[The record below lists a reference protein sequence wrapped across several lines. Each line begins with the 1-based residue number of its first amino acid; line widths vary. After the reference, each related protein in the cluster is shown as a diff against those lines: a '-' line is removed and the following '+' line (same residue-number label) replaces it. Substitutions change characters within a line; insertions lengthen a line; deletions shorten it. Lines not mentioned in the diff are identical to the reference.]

1 MTATSENS
9 TAFYEKIRKAC
20 EKLLNREAQE
30 ALELID
36 ELQREH
42 PNAPENLFVLGLAAV
57 TMGEYGRALM
67 FLEAAHQQ
75 DPECFEYAEVLANLH
90 VRVGNLAEGVYF
102 AKLSTILDPHPFIYN
117 LIPADLSNFFE
128 SLDNASIPR
137 HYAYG
142 YVKMQ
147 QHEYVNAAREFER
160 QCILVPNDADALRES
175 ARANLQLGNLERAI
189 SDIQKALKEVDDKD
203 TIHFRAG
210 QISKRIGAKDAALYH
225 LKRAVELKTDSL
237 SMAAAC
243 YALGAALGKP
253 DAAEL
258 TFIRDEMERR
268 AGETEELPP
277 EASPSSYRKD
287 RIHVGYV
294 VNDTWNADSAALIGP
309 ILELHDREKFDVFLY
324 QTTQGRSAFIQQF
337 NNAVDTERRLW
348 ELDDE
353 TAAVVISG
361 DEIDILINC
370 CQPELN
376 NRASLFSMHP
386 ASVQISLNGMNY
398 GLKMPG
404 IDHVIGD
411 AMLEAS
417 LKPSLGAGQELSIL
431 RAGLWSSR
439 PSFML
444 LDINALPAATNGHI
458 TFGAACD
465 CEALTPETVA
475 AFVKALEAVPN
486 SRLLFGAAG
495 HTDNYPRRAINELFS
510 AAGMGER
517 VSVFDENPIGE
528 PWVPDPAYWHEI
540 DIFLVP
546 GALTAPL
553 RASDALWMGIPVLT
567 IAGDTPETCAATSI
581 LAAST
586 HLQWSQGSL
595 EDWVAKIAEV
605 AGDLDALAETRQN
618 LRGAVQ
624 STALFNPVAH
634 VRELENVYTRLV
646 DARGDN

>member
-9 TAFYEKIRKAC
+9 PEFYEKIRKAC
-20 EKLLNREAQE
+20 EKLLNRESQE

-42 PNAPENLFVLGLAAV
+42 PNAPENLFALGLAAV

-67 FLEAAHQQ
+67 FMEAAHQQ

-160 QCILVPNDADALRES
+160 QVILVPDDADALRES
-175 ARANLQLGNLERAI
+175 ARAHLQLGNFERAI
-189 SDIQKALKEVDDKD
+189 SDIQKSLKSADDKD
-203 TIHFRAG
+203 TSHFRAG
-210 QISKRIGAKDAALYH
+210 QISKRIGAKDAALFH
-225 LKRAVELKTDSL
+225 LKRALELEPDSL
-237 SMAAAC
+237 GMAAAC
-243 YALGAALGKP
+243 YALAGALGKP
-253 DAAEL
+253 DAEEL
-258 TFIRDEMERR
+258 AFIQSEMERR
-268 AGETEELPP
+268 AGDTEELPP
-277 EASPSSYRKD
+277 EASSPAYRKE

-294 VNDTWNADSAALIGP
+294 VNDTWNADAAALLGP
-309 ILELHDREKFDVFLY
+309 ILEHHDREKFDVFLY

-361 DEIDILINC
+361 DEIDILVNC
-370 CQPELN
+370 SQPELN
-376 NRASLFSMHP
+376 NRASLFAMHP
-386 ASVQISLNGMNY
+386 ASIQIALTGMNY
-398 GLKMPG
+398 GSKIPG

-411 AMLEAS
+411 AMIETP
-417 LKPSLGAGQELSIL
+417 LKSALGQNQEMSIL
-431 RAGLWSSR
+431 RSGLWSTR

-444 LDINALPAATNGHI
+444 LDINPSPAKTNGHV

-465 CEALTPETVA
+465 CEALTPETVD
-475 AFVKALEAVPN
+475 AFVKALEAVPG
-486 SRLLFGAAG
+486 SRLIFGAAG
-495 HTDNYPRRAINELFS
+495 HTDTYPRRVIDELFS
-510 AAGMGER
+510 AAGMGDR

-528 PWVPDPAYWHEI
+528 PWVPDPSYWHEI
-540 DIFLVP
+540 DMFLVP
-546 GALTAPL
+546 GALTSPL
-553 RASDALWMGIPVLT
+553 RASDALWMGVPVLT
-567 IAGDTPETCAATSI
+567 IPGETPASCAATSI

-586 HLQWSQGSL
+586 HLQWSQKSV
-595 EDWVAKIAEV
+595 EDWLAKIAGI
-605 AGDLDALAETRQN
+605 AGDLDALAETRET
-618 LRGAVQ
+618 LRGTVR

-634 VRELENVYTRLV
+634 VRELEGIYTRLV
-646 DARGDN
+646 DERVES